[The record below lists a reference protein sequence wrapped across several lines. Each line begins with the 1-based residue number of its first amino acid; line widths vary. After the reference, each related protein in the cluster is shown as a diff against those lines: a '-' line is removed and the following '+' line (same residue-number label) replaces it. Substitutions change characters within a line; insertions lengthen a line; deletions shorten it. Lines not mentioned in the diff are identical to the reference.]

1 MDQPVMADTST
12 QAVINAPIDSID
24 VTEWVFGIT
33 DAEYQACSRNH
44 IAAAATTAPDGRRM
58 LINVEHVGQ
67 LIVQHYVEDLAERGH
82 CRLVSLSDTFGP
94 TIDDRGT
101 ADVLWEFWLEPID
114 AQTTR
119 FTNHV
124 LSKATPGWEKDLA
137 KAGLS
142 LQQAQQQSAIVIG
155 AHNAEETP
163 LFAIDIER
171 KARAGRWSSQ
181 PEDPGRSTVLGDDH
195 QS

>member
-12 QAVINAPIDSID
+12 QAIINAPIDSID
-24 VTEWVFGIT
+24 VTAWVFGIT
-33 DAEYQACSRNH
+33 DAEYQACSKDH

-58 LINVEHVGQ
+58 SINVEHVGP
-67 LIVQHYVEDLAERGH
+67 LIVQHYVEDLAERRH
-82 CRLVSLSDTFGP
+82 CRLVSQSNTFGP
-94 TIDDRGT
+94 AIDNRST

-119 FTNHV
+119 FINRV
-124 LSKATPGWEKDLA
+124 LSKATPGWEEDLA

-142 LQQAQQQSAIVIG
+142 LEQAQQQAASGIG

-171 KARAGRWSSQ
+171 KAQAGRWS
-181 PEDPGRSTVLGDDH
+181 
-195 QS
+195 